1 MQPFALSIRSKVNI
15 QTTKFNVQNPNSP
28 FFVKI
33 IQMHET
39 RRALI
44 GFLLTPFWLA
54 KDAL

>member
-1 MQPFALSIRSKVNI
+1 MQPFTLSIRSKVNI

-33 IQMHET
+33 IQIHET
-39 RRALI
+39 IRALF
-44 GFLLTPFWLA
+44 GFQLTPFWLA

>member
-1 MQPFALSIRSKVNI
+1 MQPFALSIRSKVN
-15 QTTKFNVQNPNSP
+15 VQNPKSP

-33 IQMHET
+33 IQIHDT
-39 RRALI
+39 IRALI